1 MNALLSLAC
10 SALLAPA
17 NPKIET
23 RLEQVGPVPP
33 NKVLT
38 RSPNQDRAVLLLH
51 GFVVHVFEA
60 DVARAAFRPWQVPD
74 ALLVRTLQ
82 KEADVF
88 SFAYGQNA
96 PLDDLVRDAG

>member
-33 NKVLT
+33 NKVLA

-51 GFVVHVFEA
+51 GFVAQVFES
-60 DVARAAFRPWQVPD
+60 DVARAAFGPWHVPD
-74 ALLVRTLQ
+74 ALLVKPLQ
-82 KEADVF
+82 KEPDVF
-88 SFAYGQNA
+88 SFAYGQAA
-96 PLDDLVRDAG
+96 PPDDIVG